1 MNKQLNKLVMKYF
14 LKCSPFDEV
23 IMSRRR
29 RSKDSLKRK
38 NRSKMAISQ
47 LSSIIHSPQSFPL
60 KIRNVAVRDIL
71 RITKRHGQRCE
82 PNLKIMFC
90 KVCKSVMSFGSDSRI
105 RIRKSSIII
114 TCERCNSKVRRPI
127 RR

>member
-1 MNKQLNKLVMKYF
+1 MKYL
-14 LKCSPFDEV
+14 LKRSLLDEV
-23 IMSRRR
+23 IMSGKR
-29 RSKDSLKRK
+29 RSRDSLKRK
-38 NRSKMAISQ
+38 NRSKKAILQ
-47 LSSIIHSPQSFPL
+47 LSSIIHSPEKFPL
-60 KIRNVAVRDIL
+60 KIRNVAVRDTL
-71 RITKRHGQRCE
+71 RISKRHGQRCE
-82 PNLKIMFC
+82 PNLRIMFC